1 MPKNPD
7 IERTATGW
15 RIPAALRKRLV
26 SWARGEGRNV
36 EDVASEWLDE
46 RLTKAERKKAAALLG
61 KPNPKD

>member
-15 RIPAALRKRLV
+15 RIPAVLRNRLV

-36 EDVASEWLDE
+36 EDVASDWLEE
-46 RLTKAERKKAAALLG
+46 RLLIEEKKKLKSLG
-61 KPNPKD
+61 KPIQKG